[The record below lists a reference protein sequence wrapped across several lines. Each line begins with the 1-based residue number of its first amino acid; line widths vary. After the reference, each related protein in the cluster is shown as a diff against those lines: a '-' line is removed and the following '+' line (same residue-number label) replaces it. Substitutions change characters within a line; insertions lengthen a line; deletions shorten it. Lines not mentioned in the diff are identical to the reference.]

1 MYILKLLYG
10 FVVATMLLVVFI
22 PFSILIGVITTFIFM
37 WQSVYT
43 SIATFEKIVNG
54 NETQNNGVAE

>member
-10 FVVATMLLVVFI
+10 FVVAIMLLVVLI

-37 WQSVYT
+37 WQSVDT

-54 NETQNNGVAE
+54 NEAQNNGVAE

>member
-10 FVVATMLLVVFI
+10 FVVATMLLVVLI
-22 PFSILIGVITTFIFM
+22 PFSVLIGIITTFFFM
-37 WQSVYT
+37 WQSVDT

-54 NETQNNGVAE
+54 NDTQNTGVAE

>member
-10 FVVATMLLVVFI
+10 FVVSTMLLVVLIHFYV
-22 PFSILIGVITTFIFM
+22 LIGIITTFIFM
-37 WQSVYT
+37 WQSVDT

-54 NETQNNGVAE
+54 NDTQNTGVAE

>member
-10 FVVATMLLVVFI
+10 FVVATMLLVVLI

-37 WQSVYT
+37 WQSVDT

-54 NETQNNGVAE
+54 NETQNSGVAE